1 MKRLF
6 LLWVKIEIFQHSN
19 FFLTIARPLIEMKKG
34 KKNFWNFNITFSVE
48 IYAFFPLQ
56 KKKKRKHS
64 FLMTCKHKNDTFIRA
79 ENGHK
84 LFEVEK
90 FSGFFNI
97 RSGSN
102 CRLLH
107 FFFGLTD
114 ENNVILNLSKQNF
127 WSLILVFDT
136 VYF

>member
-1 MKRLF
+1 
-6 LLWVKIEIFQHSN
+6 
-19 FFLTIARPLIEMKKG
+19 
-34 KKNFWNFNITFSVE
+34 
-48 IYAFFPLQ
+48 
-56 KKKKRKHS
+56 
-64 FLMTCKHKNDTFIRA
+64 MTCKHKNDTFIRA

-97 RSGSN
+97 KSGSN

-107 FFFGLTD
+107 FFFGQTD

-127 WSLILVFDT
+127 
-136 VYF
+136 